1 MTTQARR
8 DAPDAPTEAPTDA
21 PIRDI
26 PTARYDAVV
35 IGAGPAGA
43 TAALALAR
51 AGRSV
56 AIVERAEFPRRKVCG
71 EFVSGTSAAVLDAL
85 GVGGPWR
92 ERAGPE
98 VRRVAIFAGRGT
110 VDAPMPR
117 GEGYGRALG
126 RDVLDAMLLERAR
139 EEGAIVRQPWR
150 ATALER
156 LGDESALTIEARD
169 GAERGAGRR
178 TERLVAPVIVAA
190 HGSWERGELPS
201 HPARDDRPDALMGF
215 KAHFRGGSLPRH
227 TMPLL
232 AFRGGYGG
240 MVWADDGRLSI
251 SLCIRRDVLADLRGR
266 HGGSA
271 AEAVDMHVR
280 LSCRGVREALEGAVL
295 DGPWLGTGPI
305 RPGIRDAH
313 ADDVFRIGNVAGE
326 CHPAIAEGISM
337 AVQSAWLLARTLEG
351 RDLRDRAAR
360 EAAGRLYA
368 AAWREQFATR
378 IRAADVIAR
387 VAMRADRLAPLCMPL
402 LRAAPA
408 ALTLGARMSGKERA
422 VAVGARTATA
432 RAS

>member
-8 DAPDAPTEAPTDA
+8 DAPRPDNSIGTMPSH
-21 PIRDI
+21 
-26 PTARYDAVV
+26 RYDAVV

-71 EFVSGTSAAVLDAL
+71 EFLSGTSAAVLDAL

-98 VRRVAIFAGRGT
+98 VRRVAIFAGRGMA
-110 VDAPMPR
+110 DAPMPR

-126 RDVLDAMLLERAR
+126 RDVLDELLLDRAR
-139 EEGAIVRQPWR
+139 DEGATVRQPWR

-156 LGDESALTIEARD
+156 DGETSALTIEARD
-169 GAERGAGRR
+169 GGERR

-190 HGSWERGELPS
+190 HGSWERGDLPS
-201 HPARDDRPDALMGF
+201 HPPRDDRPDALMGF

-251 SLCIRRDVLADLRGR
+251 SLCIRRDVLASLRER
-266 HGGSA
+266 HGGTA
-271 AEAVDMHVR
+271 AEAVDAHVR
-280 LSCRGVREALEGAVL
+280 ASCRGVREALEGAVL

-305 RPGIRDAH
+305 RPGIRDAY
-313 ADDVFRIGNVAGE
+313 ADDLFRVGNVAGE

-337 AVQSAWLLARTLEG
+337 AVQSAWLLARALER
-351 RDLRDRAAR
+351 RDIHDRAER
-360 EAAGRLYA
+360 EAAGRDYA

-378 IRAADVIAR
+378 IRAAEAIAR
-387 VAMRADRLAPLCMPL
+387 VAMRADRLAPFCMPL
-402 LRAAPA
+402 LRAAPL
-408 ALTLGARMSGKERA
+408 ALTLGARLSGKERS
-422 VAVGARTATA
+422 VAVG
-432 RAS
+432 